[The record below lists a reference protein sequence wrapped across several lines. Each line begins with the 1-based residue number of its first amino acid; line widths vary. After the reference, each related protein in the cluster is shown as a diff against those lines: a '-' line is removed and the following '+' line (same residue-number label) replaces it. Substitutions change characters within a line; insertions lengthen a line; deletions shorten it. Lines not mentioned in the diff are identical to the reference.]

1 MIHKYN
7 TTINGSRHG
16 LWQMLSFLILN
27 FSLLILSSACH
38 KTCVCLGYDQLE
50 HEFSEEQVDAIDGNC
65 SNMRN
70 YPVPNH
76 YSVCTWE

>member
-1 MIHKYN
+1 MKKKA
-7 TTINGSRHG
+7 
-16 LWQMLSFLILN
+16 LILLLAITAL
-27 FSLLILSSACH
+27 SLAACH

-70 YPVPNH
+70 HPVPNH
-76 YSVCTWE
+76 YSVCNWE

>member
-1 MIHKYN
+1 MCKKA
-7 TTINGSRHG
+7 T
-16 LWQMLSFLILN
+16 LIL
-27 FSLLILSSACH
+27 LLLSSLAVTSCK

-50 HEFSEEQVDAIDGNC
+50 HPFSEEQVDAIDGNC

-76 YSVCTWE
+76 YSVCNWE